1 MKKIVIFAGTTE
13 GRRLS
18 EILTEAGMAHTVCVA
33 TEYGEI
39 VMQEQMEMTETAQAG
54 GRPLVNLH
62 RGRMDREQMQIFL
75 RDGGFEIVVD
85 ATHPYA
91 RVVTE
96 NLRGAVDTL
105 HSPEKEA
112 QLPIYLR
119 LEREISGAAES
130 EDNAANILYFE
141 SNEDCARALE
151 NTEGNI
157 LLTTGSKELAAY
169 CAFGRLRDRLYVRI
183 LPTRESLEL
192 CMEQGIKGRQILA
205 LQGPFSTEMNAA
217 VLKQYNIRHMVTKN
231 SGRTGGY
238 QEKLEA
244 AKMLGI
250 PAYVIEPVQAA
261 AVAENVVGTDTYS
274 FTGICGK
281 LEQLCECKLSKQ
293 GSLEICLAGIGMGSR
308 DCMTKEVQQ
317 TIEAADILLGAER
330 MIAGYSARLEKK
342 PYYMASQILPY
353 LEQLQESE
361 SLARQGTLRV
371 TVLFSGDTGF
381 YSGCKKLYVALQEAI
396 AAGRL
401 KGRVQILPG
410 ISSVVSLAARVGENY
425 EDAAILS
432 MHGKKLNRL
441 PAMVESHDKTFLL
454 TSGSED
460 IRKIGRMLTE
470 AGLTDCEVTVGYQ
483 MSYPEEKI
491 RILTPEQ
498 CMELTEEGLYTCLI
512 RNPHPQPERLTHGR
526 ADVCFLRDASGTEG
540 KLRRTPMTKEEVR
553 EVSICKLH
561 LTKRSVVYD
570 IGSGT
575 GSVAVEIAGLPGQ
588 VQVYAIERKP
598 EAVGLLR
605 KNRAHFHRDN
615 MEIIEA
621 SAPEGLEELPAP
633 THAFIGGS
641 GGRLLEILQVL
652 YRKNPHMRIVIN
664 AISMETIAELRE
676 VLEAFPVEETE
687 ILQMQ
692 VNRVKQLGS
701 YHMPQAE
708 NPVWI
713 CSFTFR
719 ESGNDP
725 ADNAKEAKQDTGESG
740 SGKNGEVQK

>member
-18 EILTEAGMAHTVCVA
+18 EILTEAGIAHTVCVA

-39 VMQEQMEMTETAQAG
+39 VMQEQMEMTETAQAD

-96 NLRGAVDTL
+96 NLQGAVDTL

-141 SNEDCARALE
+141 NNEDCARALE

-169 CAFGRLRDRLYVRI
+169 CAFGRLHDRLYVRI
-183 LPTRESLEL
+183 LPARESLEL
-192 CMEQGIKGRQILA
+192 CMDQGIKGRQILA

-231 SGRTGGY
+231 SGRNGGY

-250 PAYVIEPVQAA
+250 PVYVIEPVQAA
-261 AVAENVVGTDTYS
+261 AVVENVMGTDTYS
-274 FTGICGK
+274 FAGICGK
-281 LEQLCECKLSKQ
+281 LEQLCGCKLSKQ

-361 SLARQGTLRV
+361 SLAQQGTLRV

-401 KGRVQILPG
+401 KGRVKILPG

-425 EDAAILS
+425 EDATILS

-441 PAMVESHDKTFLL
+441 PATVESHEKTFLL

-470 AGLTDCEVTVGYQ
+470 AGLTDCEVTAGYQ

-526 ADVCFLRDASGTEG
+526 ADTCFLRDASGTEG
-540 KLRRTPMTKEEVR
+540 KFQRTPMTKEEVR

-561 LTKRSVVYD
+561 LTERSVVYD

-598 EAVGLLR
+598 EAVELLR

-676 VLEAFPVEETE
+676 VLEAFPVEEAG

-692 VNRVKQLGS
+692 VNRVKQLGG

-719 ESGNDP
+719 ESGN
-725 ADNAKEAKQDTGESG
+725 
-740 SGKNGEVQK
+740 GKNGEVQK